1 MQTYG
6 DVLPRLLRD
15 LLDHVIQHAAFLS
28 SRNYSEVFHDRVK
41 FDLAADRSNC
51 ARALDCENL
60 GQTALPFLIQIDW
73 LVLQ

>member
-1 MQTYG
+1 MQTYC

-15 LLDHVIQHAAFLS
+15 LLGHVIQHAAFLS

-60 GQTALPFLIQIDW
+60 GQRTLPFLIQIDW